1 MLAVFFSAT
10 FSITLLKLHLALYFS
25 LENQKSGVMRLLVA
39 FAVIIF
45 ISFSP
50 VSPVLAESK
59 SSTVVIT
66 TPATKSALASKSL
79 LLDISPIGQKKL
91 VVVGQHGHILL
102 SNDGEQWQ
110 QANVPVQVTLT
121 SVYFLNDLLGWAVGH
136 DATILHSQDGG
147 LNWQIQQYLPALE
160 KPLLDIYFKNALQG
174 IAVGAYGQFFRSN
187 DGGTSWQ
194 AEFHQEFLLADD
206 IEYISELKQEDEAA
220 YLDEISFI
228 LPHFNGLVQDGDA
241 LFLLGETGLLA
252 KSEDFGLTW
261 QQFEGFYQGS
271 FFSLAR
277 TKSNDILVAGL
288 RGHVFRGINKGS
300 QWDAITTNTTA
311 LLNDIVFAKDG
322 RIFILGNNGMLLVST
337 DDGESFSKKPQLDG
351 KALIAGVWFKEM
363 LIAVSD
369 VGIKVLNLPKD

>member
-1 MLAVFFSAT
+1 
-10 FSITLLKLHLALYFS
+10 
-25 LENQKSGVMRLLVA
+25 MRLLVA

-59 SSTVVIT
+59 PSTVVIT

-337 DDGESFSKKPQLDG
+337 DDGESFSKKPQPDG